1 MQPISTFALKIGQL
15 NKYSSESNPVF
26 ITDLLKD
33 IEYLVLQV
41 SKALI
46 SRHRKPVIFNLP
58 PEDFDEI
65 EFGAVRRNEVDDKAL
80 Q

>member
-1 MQPISTFALKIGQL
+1 M
-15 NKYSSESNPVF
+15 
-26 ITDLLKD
+26 KD

-58 PEDFDEI
+58 PADFDES
-65 EFGAVRRNEVDDKAL
+65 EFGAVRGNEVDEAL